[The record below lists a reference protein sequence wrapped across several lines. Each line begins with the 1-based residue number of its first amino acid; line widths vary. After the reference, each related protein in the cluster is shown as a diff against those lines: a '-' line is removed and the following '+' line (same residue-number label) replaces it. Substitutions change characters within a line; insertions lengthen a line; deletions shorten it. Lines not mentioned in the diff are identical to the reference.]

1 MANFTIAIIKR
12 IKKTTY
18 FQLSKMYSSVYK
30 NDFLVIRKDFFFIY
44 KSLTLKK
51 VKKIST
57 LQNQSVS
64 LMI

>member
-44 KSLTLKK
+44 KSLTL
-51 VKKIST
+51 
-57 LQNQSVS
+57 NE
-64 LMI
+64 